1 MATRADS
8 LPPFIATPPVPTP
21 RLAEFANDNVATDAS
36 SPFDTAW
43 RRYASALPTDA
54 FAIIEPDPLAGRSGG
69 RAREGRWRLRFRPRS
84 RPFVDPLTG
93 WTGGSDTL
101 AHLELGFPSRE
112 AAEAYCRRYGL
123 YESRGAPR
131 DRGSCDCA
139 GRRGTLLGSDRG
151 LQRPSHLPASCTR
164 RNEHWRKALPRRV
177 IPLHRATRAT
187 WGRDDE
193 RHLCASHSQLR
204 VRSSGRRLPPSEAGA
219 GSWGRGRPSVGSLLP
234 ARRQALFRCPHGKSR
249 SAPPSRCRSTRDEDP
264 QACSM

>member
-131 DRGSCDCA
+131 GS
-139 GRRGTLLGSDRG
+139 GP
-151 LQRPSHLPASCTR
+151 RP
-164 RNEHWRKALPRRV
+164 
-177 IPLHRATRAT
+177 
-187 WGRDDE
+187 RDE
-193 RHLCASHSQLR
+193 M
-204 VRSSGRRLPPSEAGA
+204 VFI
-219 GSWGRGRPSVGSLLP
+219 SVGVPTCCMP
-234 ARRQALFRCPHGKSR
+234 AGPHPVCCGNATAEPIETSH
-249 SAPPSRCRSTRDEDP
+249 ADT
-264 QACSM
+264 

>member
-8 LPPFIATPPVPTP
+8 LPPYIATPRVLAP
-21 RLAEFANDNVATDAS
+21 RLAEFANDNVATEVS

-93 WTGGSDTL
+93 WTGGSDPL

-123 YESRGAPR
+123 SYESRGAPR
-131 DRGSCDCA
+131 GS
-139 GRRGTLLGSDRG
+139 GP
-151 LQRPSHLPASCTR
+151 RP
-164 RNEHWRKALPRRV
+164 
-177 IPLHRATRAT
+177 
-187 WGRDDE
+187 
-193 RHLCASHSQLR
+193 
-204 VRSSGRRLPPSEAGA
+204 
-219 GSWGRGRPSVGSLLP
+219 
-234 ARRQALFRCPHGKSR
+234 
-249 SAPPSRCRSTRDEDP
+249 RDEMAFIP
-264 QACSM
+264 VGAPTCCMPAGPHPVCCSNTTSEPIEAAHADT